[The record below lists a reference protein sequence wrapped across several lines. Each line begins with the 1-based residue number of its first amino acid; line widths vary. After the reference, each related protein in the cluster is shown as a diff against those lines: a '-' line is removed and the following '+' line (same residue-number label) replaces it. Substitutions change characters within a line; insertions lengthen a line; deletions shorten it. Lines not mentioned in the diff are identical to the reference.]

1 MEMIKVGLYG
11 RVSTDEQALHG
22 DSIRTQIEALR
33 EYAKKN
39 NYIIVDEYID
49 DGYTATQLKRP
60 ELQRLLQDVRDEKID
75 MILFTKI
82 DRWSRGVRNY
92 YKLQDILDDHKVDW
106 KTIWEEYD
114 TTTAGGRL
122 QINIM
127 LAIAENESNVTSD
140 RIKVVF
146 KNKLEKGEVI
156 SGSVPLGYR
165 IKDKHLEVDEELRPL
180 IQDIFDSYERLMG
193 LTRLVDY
200 FKDKY
205 PGLTY
210 WRLKRILQNYLYI
223 GMHVSGYGIYRD
235 FCKKIIEPE
244 QFERVQRLLAINAK
258 SYKKAKTPNEYIFK
272 GILHCADCGRKLGG
286 NAGVKNYKYPSQRRT
301 IYRCTW
307 HYKDKVCPNNY
318 NITEKMIERKLLEM
332 VKPELEKYLL
342 TIDVKQKEYK
352 ATSAKV
358 DIGKINTKLEKLRD
372 LYMDDLIDKNH
383 YKTEYERLTKLL
395 QEKEEIE
402 KPKLIDAASI
412 QEFLTMDI
420 QMIYNDLSKAERR
433 RFWLSIIDHI
443 TINRET
449 FEITFL

>member
-1 MEMIKVGLYG
+1 MKMIRTGLYG
-11 RVSTDEQALHG
+11 RVSSDEQALHG
-22 DSIRTQIEALR
+22 DSIRTQMDGLR
-33 EYAKKN
+33 EYAKRN
-39 NYIIVDEYID
+39 NHIIVDEYID

-60 ELQRLLQDVRDEKID
+60 ELQRLLQDVRDGKLD

-92 YKLQDILDDHKVDW
+92 YKLQDILDEHKVDW
-106 KTIWEEYD
+106 KTIWEDYD

-156 SGSVPLGYR
+156 SGSVPLGYK
-165 IKDKHLEVDEELRPL
+165 IKNKHLEVDEELRPL

-244 QFERVQRLLAINAK
+244 QFERVQRLLAMNAK
-258 SYKKAKTPNEYIFK
+258 SYKKAKAPNEYIFK
-272 GILHCADCGRKLGG
+272 GMLRCADCGRRLGG
-286 NAGVKNYKYPSQRRT
+286 NAGSRNFKYPSQRRNV
-301 IYRCTW
+301 YRCIC
-307 HYKDKVCPNNY
+307 HYRDKTCPNNY

-433 RFWLSIIDHI
+433 RFWLSIIDYI